1 MLLIG
6 SRALVANN
14 PELQGVRHCTDWDYI
29 CTIEQFT
36 AWHKAHKG
44 ILQFAVPTQGGKYYH
59 ARDKDGMNYEFELAW
74 PGTSAEFL
82 LEQYGIKKWKWV
94 DNIGPVP
101 ATNQDL
107 LLIKMSHR
115 YKRNSP
121 HHLKTMKDIKF
132 LRGKLGEVGEK
143 WLKKESDVLKLREAE
158 SYTYAHPKLDV
169 SKGEFFSGD
178 GVQYKYDHDD
188 LHRVVAIDGAPAYTH
203 YLKDGS
209 AVLTSN
215 EKFFS
220 VDQRVRLLG
229 GLEESMV
236 LAAERSLIPYDFQA
250 TPEQAFTMAL
260 NKVTS
265 SITSGKFREFC
276 WEHYDEIVAMYWEL
290 DGGAYAEKIKQAI
303 EKGELKSYE
312 SDKIGYS

>member
-14 PELQGVRHCTDWDYI
+14 PELEGVRPTVDWDFI
-29 CTIEQFT
+29 CTLDQFKG
-36 AWHKAHKG
+36 WHKEHRDS
-44 ILQFAVPTQGGKYYH
+44 LQFAVPTQGGKYYH

-74 PGTSAEFL
+74 PGTTALLL
-82 LEQYGIKKWKWV
+82 LEAYEATEV
-94 DNIGPVP
+94 DHEVKP
-101 ATNQDL
+101 AINDDL

-132 LRGKLGEVGEK
+132 LR
-143 WLKKESDVLKLREAE
+143 KKIGIQAGSWMQIPSNAELFKLREAE

-188 LHRVVAIDGAPAYTH
+188 IHRVVAIDGAPAYTH

-236 LAAERSLIPYDFQA
+236 LAAERSLIPYNFQA
-250 TPEQAFTMAL
+250 TPEQAFIMAL

-265 SITSGKFREFC
+265 SVTSGKFREFC
-276 WEHYDEIVAMYWEL
+276 WEHYDEIVAMYREL
-290 DGGAYAEKIKQAI
+290 NGGAYAEKIKQAI
-303 EKGELKSYE
+303 DKGELKSYE

>member
-1 MLLIG
+1 MLLFG

-14 PELQGVRHCTDWDYI
+14 PELEGVRKCVDWDFI
-29 CTIEQFT
+29 CTLDQFKE
-36 AWHKAHKG
+36 WHKRNRAN
-44 ILQFAVPTQGGKYYH
+44 LQFAVPTQQGKYYH

-74 PGTSAEFL
+74 PGTSAEML
-82 LEQYGIKKWKWV
+82 LNWYDMAHESV
-94 DNIGPVP
+94 STP
-101 ATNQDL
+101 AVAVCNTDL
-107 LLIKMSHR
+107 LLIKLSHR

-132 LRGKLGEVGEK
+132 LRSVTGHGEGSNWMEGDI
-143 WLKKESDVLKLREAE
+143 LEFFKLRESE
-158 SYTYAHPKLDV
+158 SYTYSHPKLDV
-169 SKGEFFSGD
+169 SNGEFFSGD

-220 VDQRVRLLG
+220 VDQRIRLLG
-229 GLEESMV
+229 ALEESMV

-290 DGGAYAEKIKQAI
+290 DGGAYAEKVRQAI
-303 EKGELKSYE
+303 EKGELKPYE
-312 SDKIGYS
+312 NDQIGYS

>member
-14 PELQGVRHCTDWDYI
+14 PELEGVRRTLDWDFI

-36 AWHKAHKG
+36 AWHKANKAN
-44 ILQFAVPTQGGKYYH
+44 LQFAVPTQQGKYYH

-74 PGTSAEFL
+74 PGTSAAML
-82 LEQYGIKKWKWV
+82 LAEYGADNWQIPVTVSNVHLLAIKE
-94 DNIGPVP
+94 
-101 ATNQDL
+101 
-107 LLIKMSHR
+107 SHK

-121 HHLKTMKDIKF
+121 HHLKTMKDIHY
-132 LRGKLGEVGEK
+132 LRSKVEPDWQADDFTLEFFALRE
-143 WLKKESDVLKLREAE
+143 KESYDY
-158 SYTYAHPKLDV
+158 SHPKLDV

-188 LHRVVAIDGAPAYTH
+188 IHRVVAIDGVPAYTH

-220 VDQRVRLLG
+220 VDQRIRLLG

-236 LAAERSLIPYDFQA
+236 LAAERSLIPYGFQA

-290 DGGAYAEKIKQAI
+290 DGGAYAHKVKQAI
-303 EKGELKSYE
+303 EKGELKPYE
-312 SDKIGYS
+312 NDQIGYS

>member
-14 PELQGVRHCTDWDYI
+14 PELEGIRRTVDWDFI
-29 CTIEQFT
+29 CTIEQFS
-36 AWHKAHKG
+36 AWHKANKST
-44 ILQFAVPTQGGKYYH
+44 LQFAVPTQGGKYYH

-74 PGTSAEFL
+74 PGTSALLL
-82 LEQYGIKKWKWV
+82 LEEYDIKHVNKST
-94 DNIGPVP
+94 P
-101 ATNQDL
+101 AVAVCNEDL
-107 LLIKMSHR
+107 LLIKLGHR

-121 HHLKTMKDIKF
+121 HHLKTMRDIKF
-132 LRGKLGEVGEK
+132 LRSKLDEDYFSQWMKDSEV
-143 WLKKESDVLKLREAE
+143 LFKLRESE
-158 SYTYAHPKLDV
+158 SYTYTHPKLDV

-188 LHRVVAIDGAPAYTH
+188 IHRVVAIDGVPAYTH
-203 YLKDGS
+203 YLRDGS
-209 AVLTSN
+209 AVMTSN

-220 VDQRVRLLG
+220 VDQRIRLLG

-276 WEHYDEIVAMYWEL
+276 WEHYDEIVKMYWEL
-290 DGGAYAEKIKQAI
+290 DGGAYAEKVKLAI
-303 EKGELKSYE
+303 EKGELKAYE
-312 SDKIGYS
+312 TDKVGDS

>member
-14 PELQGVRHCTDWDYI
+14 PELIDTRKCVDWDYI

-36 AWHKAHKG
+36 AWHKANKAN
-44 ILQFAVPTQGGKYYH
+44 LQFAVPTQQGKYYH
-59 ARDKDGMNYEFELAW
+59 ARDRNGMNYEFELAW
-74 PGTSAEFL
+74 PGTTAAMLLAEYGADNWQIPVTVSNVHL
-82 LEQYGIKKWKWV
+82 LAIKE
-94 DNIGPVP
+94 
-101 ATNQDL
+101 
-107 LLIKMSHR
+107 SHK

-121 HHLKTMKDIKF
+121 HHLKTMKDIHF
-132 LRGKLGEVGEK
+132 LRSKVEPNRQADDFTLEFFALRE
-143 WLKKESDVLKLREAE
+143 KESYDY
-158 SYTYAHPKLDV
+158 SHPKLDV

-303 EKGELKSYE
+303 EKGELKPYE
-312 SDKIGYS
+312 NDQIGYS

>member
-14 PELQGVRHCTDWDYI
+14 PELEGTRKCVDWDFI

-36 AWHKAHKG
+36 QWHKEHRNN
-44 ILQFAVPTQGGKYYH
+44 LQFAVPTQGGKYYH

-74 PGTSAEFL
+74 PGTSAARL
-82 LEQYGIKKWKWV
+82 LAEYGADNWQIPVTVSNVHLLAIKE
-94 DNIGPVP
+94 
-101 ATNQDL
+101 
-107 LLIKMSHR
+107 SHK

-121 HHLKTMKDIKF
+121 HHLKTMKDIHF
-132 LRGKLGEVGEK
+132 LRSKVEPNRQADDFTLEFFALRE
-143 WLKKESDVLKLREAE
+143 KESYDY
-158 SYTYAHPKLDV
+158 SHPKLNV

-260 NKVTS
+260 DKVTS

>member
-1 MLLIG
+1 MLMIG
-6 SRALVANN
+6 SRALIANN
-14 PELQGVRHCTDWDYI
+14 PELIGVRVPNDWDFI

-36 AWHKAHKG
+36 AWHKANKAS
-44 ILQFAVPTQGGKYYH
+44 LQFAVPTQGGKYYH
-59 ARDKDGMNYEFELAW
+59 ARDKQGVNFEFELAW
-74 PGTSAEFL
+74 PGTSAAML
-82 LEQYGIKKWKWV
+82 LAEYGADNWQIPVTVSNVHLLAIKE
-94 DNIGPVP
+94 
-101 ATNQDL
+101 
-107 LLIKMSHR
+107 SHK

-121 HHLKTMKDIKF
+121 HHLKTMKDIHF
-132 LRGKLGEVGEK
+132 LRSKVEPNRQADDFTLEFFALRE
-143 WLKKESDVLKLREAE
+143 KESYDY
-158 SYTYAHPKLDV
+158 SHPKLDV

-303 EKGELKSYE
+303 EKGELKPYE
-312 SDKIGYS
+312 NDQIGYS